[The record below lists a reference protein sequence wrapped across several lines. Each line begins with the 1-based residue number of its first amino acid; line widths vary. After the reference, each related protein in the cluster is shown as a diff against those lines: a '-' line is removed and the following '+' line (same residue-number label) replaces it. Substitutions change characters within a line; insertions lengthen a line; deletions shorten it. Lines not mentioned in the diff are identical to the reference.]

1 MYLTM
6 LSVILGGILNMLFV
20 KTNFYKKYKYPIDCN
35 RKFRDGKRIFG
46 DNKTWIGIVSMIVCC
61 ILSQVFIG
69 FICNAFNINNHNQIY
84 RFYENKVGV
93 LTNSPDF
100 PWQVTNLNNYVNLY
114 PGAVTPQQWGGVT
127 IFPFGAGAGFHGIPG
142 DVTPPSRFV
151 RVAFYKATAP
161 VCPTAYDAILQ
172 SFHILNNFDIPIGIE
187 YALGKA
193 PDIPSATQWTS
204 AIDLT
209 NRKVYYKT
217 AYNNNIRC
225 ISMKKIDF
233 DKVKYQ
239 SYPLDKELKQPVEEI
254 IVK

>member
-1 MYLTM
+1 MVMKKILIALALLLTGIASGSACTGISFLAEDGGYVQARTIEWGNSYLPSEYVVVPRGQELVSYTPTGVNG
-6 LSVILGGILNMLFV
+6 LRFRA
-20 KTNFYKKYKYPIDCN
+20 KY
-35 RKFRDGKRIFG
+35 
-46 DNKTWIGIVSMIVCC
+46 
-61 ILSQVFIG
+61 
-69 FICNAFNINNHNQIY
+69 
-84 RFYENKVGV
+84 
-93 LTNSPDF
+93 
-100 PWQVTNLNNYVNLY
+100 
-114 PGAVTPQQWGGVT
+114 VTPQQWGGVT

-151 RVAFYKATAP
+151 RVAFYKATASA
-161 VCPTAYDAILQ
+161 CPTAYDTILQ
-172 SFHILNNFDIPIGIE
+172 SFHILNNFDIPVGIE
-187 YALGKA
+187 HASGKA

-225 ISMKKIDF
+225 INMKKIDF

-239 SYPLDKELKQPVEEI
+239 SYPLDKELKQPIEEI